1 MELHDDA
8 PRQDSG
14 RRFATGSPSIW
25 SESSRPTGR
34 RRGHRRQ
41 HWELRLE
48 WEKLLAEARLL
59 NITWPREYG
68 GRGGS
73 LTEEIIFHQE
83 HAAAAA
89 PYWVGVHGRDLFG
102 PTLLHFGSDEQKSRF
117 LPAITGV
124 REFWGQGFS
133 EPGAGSDLAACVRE
147 PCGTATT
154 GSSTARRSG

>member
-1 MELHDDA
+1 MRWNFGTTRRKRPFG
-8 PRQDSG
+8 PRYE
-14 RRFATGSPSIW
+14 TGWPIIW
-25 SESSRPTGR
+25 SANSRRIPASAVFLTTVTGNCGWSGKSSSP
-34 RRGHRRQ
+34 
-41 HWELRLE
+41 
-48 WEKLLAEARLL
+48 KARLL

-68 GRGGS
+68 GRGGT

-102 PTLLHFGSDEQKSRF
+102 PTLLHFGTDEQKSRF

-133 EPGAGSDLAACVRE
+133 EPGAGSDLAGCV
-147 PCGTATT
+147 PAPYATAT
-154 GSSTARRSG
+154 SG